1 MKTNTTTK
9 KIMMM
14 DNKCLKAIAGYT
26 LLELLISLSVLSL
39 LTVMLFSTGF
49 VGRDAFSETAYE
61 VECEKI
67 LYALLQYQNEAIMD
81 GWKRRVHFYDHGMQV
96 IWTID
101 GVVHRDYIPVETL
114 TFDGSYTGAIDLI
127 LHEHGT
133 VAQAG
138 TVKLISNNG
147 VVRKLIVQ
155 VGNGR
160 IYLDEP

>member
-1 MKTNTTTK
+1 MKTSTTTQ

-14 DNKCLKAIAGYT
+14 DNKCLKAVGGYT
-26 LLELLISLSVLSL
+26 LLELLISLAILSL
-39 LTVMLFSTGF
+39 LTVTLLSTGF
-49 VGRDAFSETAYE
+49 AGRDAFSETAYE
-61 VECEKI
+61 AECEKI

-101 GVVHRDYIPVETL
+101 GVVHRDYVAVETL

-138 TVKLISNNG
+138 TVKLISKNG